1 MGKVGNG
8 VNGSEEEQGI
18 GTSDENGEQNVERRF
33 CCFGCKDN
41 FIVTRFIKFRCVFVL
56 LLSVAVFLSA
66 LFWLPPFIKFADQG
80 GLDLDYRF
88 KDHDIVASFL
98 VNKSAS
104 LLEDNILK
112 LQDDIF
118 DEMNV
123 PNTKVVILS
132 LEPFTGSNTT
142 KVMFGVDPLEN
153 NSKITSTD
161 QSLIRSLFEYLVV
174 NDSSLRLTESL
185 FGDALSF
192 EVLKFPGGIT
202 IIPPQSAF
210 LLQNVRIP
218 FNFTLNFSIFQIREN
233 FADLKS
239 QLMTGLHLTTRE
251 NLYINLWNSQGSTVA
266 PPTTVLSS
274 VILVIGNTPRLKQLA
289 QTIRGHSKNL
299 GLNNTVFGKV
309 KQRSAPAPVDGSP
322 APLKSSP
329 APHNSNGAKPPGCQF
344 GCKRRFTGNG
354 RKGSH
359 LAPSNAPSSSPHFSA
374 TSPQPDNGPP
384 SVSPTLSPISQTIPA
399 SSPLPNVVFAHA
411 QPPSGGKPEEHH
423 DTMPSVSPLPAP
435 SSYSLLGSGG
445 GSTDLATTKRHP
457 HRNQELSPRSDLF
470 LKEMANLGLF
480 TGTKI
485 VKSVNVSFRL
495 PYYTHWGQRL
505 LVCGSEPVLG
515 SWDVKKGLLLS
526 PAHQGEE
533 LIWCGSVAVPSEFSC
548 EYSYY
553 VVDDEK
559 SVLRREMGKKR
570 KLVLPEGINGG
581 ENLELHD
588 LWQTGGD
595 AIPFRSAFK
604 DVIFRQSWDLN
615 IERPLGIQ
623 NRLDMEDAVLV
634 HFKICCPNV
643 EEETSVYVIG
653 STAKLGQWKVH
664 DGLKLNYAGDS
675 VWQAD
680 AVMQKGNFFLET
692 GAHRDLSIDSSKV
705 QPRYIFLS
713 DGMMREMPWRG
724 AGVAIPMFSVRS
736 EADLGVGEFLDLK
749 LLVDWAVES
758 GFHLVQLLPIND
770 TSVHGM
776 WWDSY
781 PYSSLSVF
789 ALHPLYL
796 RVEAL
801 SENLPENI
809 KKEIQEAREQLDG
822 KDVDY
827 EATLA
832 TKLSIAKKVFEQ
844 EKDLILNSRSFHKYF
859 SENEEW
865 LKPYAAF
872 CFLRDFFETSDHSQW
887 GRFSCFTEKK
897 LEKLVSKDSLHH
909 DIIRFHYYIQ
919 FHLHLQ
925 LSEAAEYAR
934 NKGVILKGDLPIG
947 VDRNSVD
954 TWVYPNL
961 FRMNTSTGAPPD
973 YFDKNGQN
981 WGFPTYN
988 WEEMSKDN
996 YAWWRAR
1003 LTQMAKYFTA
1013 YRIDH
1018 ILGFFRIWELPEH
1031 AMTGLIGKFRP
1042 SIPLSKEELEREGI
1056 WDFDRLS
1063 LPYIRQEFVQEKFG
1077 ASWTFIVSNFLNDYQ
1092 KGRYEFKEDSNTEKK
1107 IASKLKML
1115 AEKSMLLESEDKIRR
1130 DLFDLLKNIVLIRD
1144 PEDASKFYPRFNL
1157 EDTSSFQDL
1166 DDHSKNVLR
1175 RLYYDYYFHR
1185 QENLWRQNALK
1196 TLPALLNS
1204 SDMLACGEDLGLIP
1218 ACVHPVMQEL
1228 GLIGLRIQRMPSES
1242 DLEFGI
1248 PSQYSYMTVCAPSC
1262 HDCSTFRAW
1271 WEEDE
1276 ERRCRYFKNLVGPD
1290 AIPSS
1295 QCVPDIAHFVIRQ
1308 HVEAPS
1314 MWAIF
1319 PLQDLL
1325 ALKEEYTTRPATEET
1340 INDPTNPKHYWRYRV
1355 HVTLES
1361 LLKDKELIA
1370 TIKGL
1375 VRGSGRSHP
1384 SVQETDELG
1393 NQETIVLIPGKHQ
1406 VTTGQEKIS
1415 VGKQL
1420 NGVPRKETC
1429 VPQV

>member
-1 MGKVGNG
+1 M
-8 VNGSEEEQGI
+8 
-18 GTSDENGEQNVERRF
+18 
-33 CCFGCKDN
+33 
-41 FIVTRFIKFRCVFVL
+41 
-56 LLSVAVFLSA
+56 
-66 LFWLPPFIKFADQG
+66 AD
-80 GLDLDYRF
+80 
-88 KDHDIVASFL
+88 
-98 VNKSAS
+98 
-104 LLEDNILK
+104 
-112 LQDDIF
+112 
-118 DEMNV
+118 
-123 PNTKVVILS
+123 
-132 LEPFTGSNTT
+132 
-142 KVMFGVDPLEN
+142 
-153 NSKITSTD
+153 
-161 QSLIRSLFEYLVV
+161 
-174 NDSSLRLTESL
+174 
-185 FGDALSF
+185 
-192 EVLKFPGGIT
+192 
-202 IIPPQSAF
+202 
-210 LLQNVRIP
+210 
-218 FNFTLNFSIFQIREN
+218 
-233 FADLKS
+233 
-239 QLMTGLHLTTRE
+239 
-251 NLYINLWNSQGSTVA
+251 
-266 PPTTVLSS
+266 
-274 VILVIGNTPRLKQLA
+274 
-289 QTIRGHSKNL
+289 
-299 GLNNTVFGKV
+299 
-309 KQRSAPAPVDGSP
+309 
-322 APLKSSP
+322 
-329 APHNSNGAKPPGCQF
+329 
-344 GCKRRFTGNG
+344 
-354 RKGSH
+354 
-359 LAPSNAPSSSPHFSA
+359 
-374 TSPQPDNGPP
+374 
-384 SVSPTLSPISQTIPA
+384 
-399 SSPLPNVVFAHA
+399 
-411 QPPSGGKPEEHH
+411 
-423 DTMPSVSPLPAP
+423 
-435 SSYSLLGSGG
+435 
-445 GSTDLATTKRHP
+445 
-457 HRNQELSPRSDLF
+457 
-470 LKEMANLGLF
+470 LGLF

-485 VKSVNVSFRL
+485 VALVNVSFRL

-526 PAHQGEE
+526 PVHQGEE

-559 SVLRREMGKKR
+559 SVLRPEMGKKH

-581 ENLELHD
+581 ENVELHD
-588 LWQTGGD
+588 LWQKSSLEDSFCAHYSGNTGVD

-604 DVIFRQSWDLN
+604 DVIFRQSWGLN
-615 IERPLGIQ
+615 IERSLGIQ
-623 NRLDMEDAVLV
+623 NKLDMEDAVLV

-653 STAKLGQWKVH
+653 STAKLGQWKVQ

-675 VWQAD
+675 IWQAD
-680 AVMQKGNFFLET
+680 VVIQNGNFSLET

-801 SENLPENI
+801 SEILPENI
-809 KKEIQEAREQLDG
+809 KKEIREAREQLDG
-822 KDVDY
+822 KDQLCCALACYNGKKAASHDLLFDYLAPSYIPYPCINIFELGSVQDVDY
-827 EATLA
+827 EAVLA

-859 SENEEW
+859 SENE
-865 LKPYAAF
+865 
-872 CFLRDFFETSDHSQW
+872 
-887 GRFSCFTEKK
+887 
-897 LEKLVSKDSLHH
+897 LEKLVSKDSLHY

-919 FHLHLQ
+919 FHLHLQVTSNWSYLLCIIIYWQ

-1063 LPYIRQEFVQEKFG
+1063 LPYIRKESVQEKFG

-1092 KGRYEFKEDSNTEKK
+1092 KGCYEFKEDCNTEKK
-1107 IASKLKML
+1107 LASKLKML

-1175 RLYYDYYFHR
+1175 RLYYDYYFYR

-1262 HDCSTFRAW
+1262 HDCSTLRAW

-1276 ERRCRYFKNLVGPD
+1276 ERRCRYFKYVVGSD
-1290 AIPSS
+1290 AIPPS
-1295 QCVPDIAHFVIRQ
+1295 QCVPDMAHFVARQ

-1361 LLKDKELIA
+1361 LLKDKELIT

-1375 VRGSGRSHP
+1375 VRGSGRAHP
-1384 SVQETDELG
+1384 SVQETDEQG

-1406 VTTGQEKIS
+1406 VTKIS
-1415 VGKQL
+1415 PL
-1420 NGVPRKETC
+1420 ESN
-1429 VPQV
+1429 

>member
-1 MGKVGNG
+1 
-8 VNGSEEEQGI
+8 
-18 GTSDENGEQNVERRF
+18 
-33 CCFGCKDN
+33 
-41 FIVTRFIKFRCVFVL
+41 
-56 LLSVAVFLSA
+56 
-66 LFWLPPFIKFADQG
+66 
-80 GLDLDYRF
+80 
-88 KDHDIVASFL
+88 
-98 VNKSAS
+98 
-104 LLEDNILK
+104 
-112 LQDDIF
+112 
-118 DEMNV
+118 
-123 PNTKVVILS
+123 
-132 LEPFTGSNTT
+132 
-142 KVMFGVDPLEN
+142 
-153 NSKITSTD
+153 
-161 QSLIRSLFEYLVV
+161 
-174 NDSSLRLTESL
+174 
-185 FGDALSF
+185 
-192 EVLKFPGGIT
+192 
-202 IIPPQSAF
+202 
-210 LLQNVRIP
+210 
-218 FNFTLNFSIFQIREN
+218 
-233 FADLKS
+233 
-239 QLMTGLHLTTRE
+239 
-251 NLYINLWNSQGSTVA
+251 
-266 PPTTVLSS
+266 
-274 VILVIGNTPRLKQLA
+274 
-289 QTIRGHSKNL
+289 
-299 GLNNTVFGKV
+299 
-309 KQRSAPAPVDGSP
+309 
-322 APLKSSP
+322 
-329 APHNSNGAKPPGCQF
+329 
-344 GCKRRFTGNG
+344 
-354 RKGSH
+354 
-359 LAPSNAPSSSPHFSA
+359 
-374 TSPQPDNGPP
+374 
-384 SVSPTLSPISQTIPA
+384 
-399 SSPLPNVVFAHA
+399 
-411 QPPSGGKPEEHH
+411 
-423 DTMPSVSPLPAP
+423 
-435 SSYSLLGSGG
+435 
-445 GSTDLATTKRHP
+445 
-457 HRNQELSPRSDLF
+457 
-470 LKEMANLGLF
+470 MANLGLF
-480 TGTKI
+480 SGTKTA
-485 VKSVNVSFRL
+485 KSVNVSFRL
-495 PYYTHWGQRL
+495 PYYTQWGQSL

-526 PAHQGEE
+526 PVHQGEE
-533 LIWCGSVAVPSEFSC
+533 LIWSGSISVPSEFSG

-553 VVDDEK
+553 VVDDKK
-559 SVLRREMGKKR
+559 SVLRWEMER
-570 KLVLPEGINGG
+570 SA
-581 ENLELHD
+581 
-588 LWQTGGD
+588 GGD

-604 DVIFRQSWDLN
+604 DVIFRRSWGLN
-615 IERPLGIQ
+615 VERPLGFRII
-623 NRLDMEDAVLV
+623 DAVVV

-653 STAKLGQWKVH
+653 STAKLGQWKVQ

-680 AVMQKGNFFLET
+680 ALMQKGDFPIKYPFEGGNFSLET

-705 QPRYIFLS
+705 PPRYIFLS

-749 LLVDWAVES
+749 LLVIGAV
-758 GFHLVQLLPIND
+758 L
-770 TSVHGM
+770 
-776 WWDSY
+776 
-781 PYSSLSVF
+781 SLSVF

-801 SENLPENI
+801 SENLPETI

-832 TKLSIAKKVFEQ
+832 TKLSIAKKVFVQ
-844 EKDLILNSRSFHKYF
+844 EKDLILNSRSFQKYF
-859 SENEEW
+859 SENEV
-865 LKPYAAF
+865 
-872 CFLRDFFETSDHSQW
+872 
-887 GRFSCFTEKK
+887 
-897 LEKLVSKDSLHH
+897 EKLVSKDSLHH

-919 FHLHLQ
+919 FHLHTQ
-925 LSEAAEYAR
+925 LTEAAEYAR
-934 NKGVILKGDLPIG
+934 KKGVILKGDLPIG

-1063 LPYIRQEFVQEKFG
+1063 LPYIRQEFVQVTDFSLKDLELLDPYC
-1077 ASWTFIVSNFLNDYQ
+1077 VNFLNDYQ
-1092 KGRYEFKEDSNTEKK
+1092 KGRYVFKEDCDTEKK

-1144 PEDASKFYPRFNL
+1144 PEDESKFYPRFNL

-1166 DDHSKNVLR
+1166 DDDSKNVLK

-1196 TLPALLNS
+1196 TLPALLDS

-1228 GLIGLRIQRMPSES
+1228 GLIGLRIQRMPSEP

-1248 PSQYSYMTVCAPSC
+1248 PSQYNYMTVCAPSC
-1262 HDCSTFRAW
+1262 HDCSTLRAW

-1276 ERRCRYFKNLVGPD
+1276 ERRCRYFKSVVGSD
-1290 AIPSS
+1290 GIPPSR
-1295 QCVPDIAHFVIRQ
+1295 CVPEIAHFVLRQ

-1325 ALKEEYTTRPATEET
+1325 ALKEEYTTRPAAEET

-1361 LLKDKELIA
+1361 LMNDKELISS
-1370 TIKGL
+1370 IKGL
-1375 VRGSGRSHP
+1375 VRGSGRSQP
-1384 SVQETDELG
+1384 SVEEETDDQG
-1393 NQETIVLIPGKHQ
+1393 NQETIVMITGKHQ
-1406 VTTGQEKIS
+1406 AAKGQEKIS
-1415 VGKQL
+1415 FEKQL
-1420 NGVPRKETC
+1420 TGVPRPETY
-1429 VPQV
+1429 VL